1 MEEKFTDYTTDYPK
15 WDNSMKSTHKIL
27 IPNMLPWHFLV
38 MEEILKTEGYDVEIL
53 QNESRSVIDE
63 GLKHVHNDICY
74 PCLCVIGQYID
85 ALKSGKYD
93 LGKTALLITQ
103 TGGGC
108 RASNYMSLIRKAV
121 YNEFPK
127 IPVLSLNFS
136 GLEKSSSMEMPLK
149 LLFKI
154 MYSVFYGDS
163 IMWCYNQTK
172 PYENEEG
179 AADKARDKSVKL
191 AVDSFKKDRKSVV

>member
-103 TGGGC
+103 TGGG
-108 RASNYMSLIRKAV
+108 
-121 YNEFPK
+121 
-127 IPVLSLNFS
+127 
-136 GLEKSSSMEMPLK
+136 
-149 LLFKI
+149 
-154 MYSVFYGDS
+154 
-163 IMWCYNQTK
+163 
-172 PYENEEG
+172 
-179 AADKARDKSVKL
+179 
-191 AVDSFKKDRKSVV
+191 